1 MKHLAASRTRTRTRP
16 APAPTP
22 PEVLPVTAPVTLA
35 RTPWRNRP
43 ARRVDETS
51 GGLLQAL
58 DAAPVGR
65 GPAGPMAGRVF
76 HRMRLRAQEETTAQ
90 IAGTYPFV
98 AERGFTADGAYIGRD
113 RFTRGAFRFDPF
125 ELYRAGLLPNPNVGI
140 FGTIGSGKSS
150 LIKTMA
156 LRLLAFGVR
165 FISPADT
172 KGEMAA
178 LARAVD
184 ATLVQLG
191 PGMGKALN
199 PLYAPPKPAHLEDR
213 VYIELM
219 EQQRLLLLTALGATA
234 SGRPLT
240 AREETGIEQ
249 ALAQLTRQTEHIGS
263 GRMRQPNLAEFC
275 DLMLNPTQAMAD
287 AIPVPLTV
295 LADDCLDLA
304 LRFRA
309 MIKGSLKGVFDGDT
323 VDIDWNK
330 PGVVIDISRIRA
342 SDAGVA
348 LTMTCGQA
356 LVDQILTFTDQQW
369 VRVLDEC
376 WRQIRYP
383 HIVRRISEGQK
394 LARGDDV
401 TSGSATLISLHR
413 ISDLMGAAPEVRE
426 LALGLLADCST
437 RIIYNQADDQIPIT
451 RTTLNLTDVEA
462 ALLPRLPQA
471 TALWKVAQRSFVVD
485 HTVLRDGHEW
495 DLIQTDSRM
504 GTRKYETV
512 DDPDAAM
519 RTEMRDGTGSRSA
532 TDDGAVDDMAAETL
546 DGPVEGA
553 A

>member
-1 MKHLAASRTRTRTRP
+1 MTRP
-16 APAPTP
+16 RRAAMDTSVSVATP
-22 PEVLPVTAPVTLA
+22 
-35 RTPWRNRP
+35 RTPWRARP
-43 ARRVDETS
+43 ATEPAGDTLAEIAS
-51 GGLLQAL
+51 AL
-58 DAAPVGR
+58 DLAPTGR
-65 GPAGPMAGRVF
+65 GPAGRNAGRVF

-98 AERGFTADGAYIGRD
+98 AERGFQADGAYIGRD
-113 RFTRGAFRFDPF
+113 RFTRGAFKFDPF

-150 LIKTMA
+150 LIKTLA

-165 FISPADT
+165 FIVPADT
-172 KGEMAA
+172 KGEMGPM
-178 LARAVD
+178 ARAVG
-184 ATLVQLG
+184 ASLVQLG

-199 PLYAPPKPAHLEDR
+199 PLYAPPKPVRMDER
-213 VYIELM
+213 TYIELM

-249 ALAQLTRQTEHIGS
+249 ALAQLTRQADHVGAT
-263 GRMRQPNLAEFC
+263 RMRQPNLAEFC
-275 DLMLNPTQAMAD
+275 DLLINPTQKMAD
-287 AIPVPLTV
+287 SIPVPLSV
-295 LADDCLDLA
+295 LTDDCLDLA
-304 LRFRA
+304 LRYRA
-309 MIKGSLKGVFDGDT
+309 MIKGSLKGVFDGET
-323 VDIDWNK
+323 VEVDWNR

-356 LVDQILTFTDQQW
+356 LVDQILTFSDHQW
-369 VRVLDEC
+369 VRILDEC

-437 RIIYNQADDQIPIT
+437 RIIYNQADDQVPIT
-451 RTTLNLTDVEA
+451 RSTLNLTDIEGE
-462 ALLPRLPQA
+462 LLPRLPQA
-471 TALWKVAQRSFVVD
+471 TALWKVAQRSFLVD
-485 HTVLRDGHEW
+485 HTVLRDGYEW

-504 GTRKYETV
+504 GARKYETV
-512 DDPDAAM
+512 DDPETSMAD
-519 RTEMRDGTGSRSA
+519 EISNGTP
-532 TDDGAVDDMAAETL
+532 L
-546 DGPVEGA
+546 PVEPQEGA

>member
-1 MKHLAASRTRTRTRP
+1 VSVA
-16 APAPTP
+16 
-22 PEVLPVTAPVTLA
+22 A
-35 RTPWRNRP
+35 RTPWRPRP
-43 ARRVDETS
+43 APEPVDDTFADIAA
-51 GGLLQAL
+51 AL
-58 DAAPVGR
+58 DIAPTGR
-65 GPAGPMAGRVF
+65 GPAGRNAGRVF

-98 AERGFTADGAYIGRD
+98 AERGFQADGAYIGRD
-113 RFTRGAFRFDPF
+113 RFSRGTFRFDPF
-125 ELYRAGLLPNPNVGI
+125 ELYRAGLLANPNVGI

-150 LIKTMA
+150 LIKTLA

-165 FISPADT
+165 FVVPADT

-178 LARAVD
+178 LARAIG
-184 ATLVQLG
+184 ATLVSLG

-199 PLYAPPKPAHLEDR
+199 PLYSPPKPPRMGER
-213 VYIELM
+213 TYIELM

-249 ALAQLTRQTEHIGS
+249 ALAQLTRRVEHVS
-263 GRMRQPNLAEFC
+263 ADRMRQPNLAEFC
-275 DLMLNPTQAMAD
+275 DLLLNPTQEMASSV
-287 AIPVPLTV
+287 PVPLSV

-309 MIKGSLKGVFDGDT
+309 MIKGSLKGVFDGET
-323 VDIDWNK
+323 VDVDWNR

-356 LVDQILTFTDQQW
+356 LVDQILTFTDHQW
-369 VRVLDEC
+369 LRILDEC

-413 ISDLMGAAPEVRE
+413 ISDLMGAAPDVRE

-437 RIIYNQADDQIPIT
+437 RILYNQADDQVPIT
-451 RTTLNLTDVEA
+451 RSTLNLTDIEGD
-462 ALLPRLPQA
+462 LLPRLPQA
-471 TALWKVAQRSFVVD
+471 TALWKVAQRSFLVD
-485 HTVLRDGHEW
+485 HTVLRDGYEW

-504 GTRKYETV
+504 GSHKYETV
-512 DDPDAAM
+512 NDPDAQMAQ
-519 RTEMRDGTGSRSA
+519 EIGNGSVSQVPR
-532 TDDGAVDDMAAETL
+532 
-546 DGPVEGA
+546 VEGA

>member
-1 MKHLAASRTRTRTRP
+1 VNEEQTGRRRRS
-16 APAPTP
+16 APAS
-22 PEVLPVTAPVTLA
+22 
-35 RTPWRNRP
+35 RTPWRQRP
-43 ARRVDETS
+43 ASDPMDGSIAEVVN
-51 GGLLQAL
+51 AL
-58 DAAPVGR
+58 DLAPRGR
-65 GPAGPMAGRVF
+65 GPTGRQSGRVF
-76 HRMRLRAQEETTAQ
+76 HRMHLRAQEETTAQ
-90 IAGTYPFV
+90 VAGTYPFV
-98 AERGFTADGAYIGRD
+98 AERGFNADGAYIGQD

-125 ELYRAGLLPNPNVGI
+125 ELYRSGLLPNPNVGI

-165 FISPADT
+165 FINPADT

-178 LARAVD
+178 MARAVG

-199 PLYAPPKPAHLEDR
+199 PLYAPAKPTSMNER
-213 VYIELM
+213 TYIELM
-219 EQQRLLLLTALGATA
+219 EQQRLLLLTSLGATA

-240 AREETGIEQ
+240 AREETGVEQ
-249 ALAQLTRQTEHIGS
+249 ALAQLTRQSEHVGAS
-263 GRMRQPNLAEFC
+263 RMRQPNLAEFC
-275 DLMLNPTQAMAD
+275 DLLLNPTQAMAD
-287 AIPVPLTV
+287 SIPVPLSV
-295 LADDCLDLA
+295 LVDDCLDLA
-304 LRFRA
+304 LRYRA
-309 MIKGSLKGVFDGDT
+309 MIKGSLKGVFDGET
-323 VDIDWNK
+323 VEVDWNR

-356 LVDQILTFTDQQW
+356 LVDQILTFSDHQW
-369 VRVLDEC
+369 VRILDEC

-437 RIIYNQADDQIPIT
+437 RIIYNQADDQVPVT
-451 RTTLNLTDVEA
+451 RSTLNLTDVEGE
-462 ALLPRLPQA
+462 LLPRLPQA
-471 TALWKVAQRSFVVD
+471 TALWKVNQRSFLVD
-485 HTVLRDGHEW
+485 HTVLRDGYEW

-504 GTRKYETV
+504 GVRKYESV
-512 DDPDAAM
+512 EEPDVAMLDEIADDRAP
-519 RTEMRDGTGSRSA
+519 T
-532 TDDGAVDDMAAETL
+532 DGAA
-546 DGPVEGA
+546 
-553 A
+553 

>member
-1 MKHLAASRTRTRTRP
+1 MKRTSNNRVVALPTTAS
-16 APAPTP
+16 
-22 PEVLPVTAPVTLA
+22 
-35 RTPWRNRP
+35 RTPWRSRAP
-43 ARRVDETS
+43 AGRVDDSLADILGT
-51 GGLLQAL
+51 L
-58 DAAPVGR
+58 DIAPAGR
-65 GPAGPMAGRVF
+65 GPSGPHAGRIF
-76 HRMRLRAQEETTAQ
+76 HRLRLRAQEETTAQ

-98 AERGFTADGAYIGRD
+98 AEHGFTADGAFIGRD

-125 ELYRAGLLPNPNVGI
+125 ELYRAGLLPNPNVAI

-156 LRLLAFGVR
+156 LRLLAFRVR
-165 FISPADT
+165 FINPADT
-172 KGEMAA
+172 KGEMAP
-178 LARAVD
+178 LARAVG

-191 PGMGKALN
+191 PGMGNALN
-199 PLYAPPKPAHLEDR
+199 PLYAPERPSGVDER
-213 VYIELM
+213 MYIELM
-219 EQQRLLLLTALGATA
+219 EQQRLLLLNALGATA

-249 ALAQLTRQTEHIGS
+249 ALAQLTRQSDHVAAD
-263 GRMRQPNLAEFC
+263 RMRQPNLAEFS

-287 AIPVPLTV
+287 AIPVPLSV

-309 MIKGSLKGVFDGDT
+309 MVKGALKGIFDGET
-323 VDIDWNK
+323 VEIDWNR
-330 PGVVIDISRIRA
+330 PGVVIDISRIRS

-356 LVDQILTFTDQQW
+356 LVDQILTFTDDQW
-369 VRVLDEC
+369 VRILDEC

-401 TSGSATLISLHR
+401 TSGSATMIALHR

-437 RIIYNQADDQIPIT
+437 RIVYNQADDQVPIT
-451 RTTLNLTDVEA
+451 RSTLNLTDIEA
-462 ALLPRLPQA
+462 ELLPRLPQA

-485 HTVLRDGHEW
+485 HTVLRDGYEW

-504 GTRKYETV
+504 GSRKYESV
-512 DDPDAAM
+512 DDPG
-519 RTEMRDGTGSRSA
+519 E
-532 TDDGAVDDMAAETL
+532 DMASELRSGETPDDAE
-546 DGPVEGA
+546 GVA
-553 A
+553 

>member
-1 MKHLAASRTRTRTRP
+1 VSVAARTPWRTRP
-16 APAPTP
+16 APEPVDDTFADIAAALDIAPT
-22 PEVLPVTAPVTLA
+22 
-35 RTPWRNRP
+35 
-43 ARRVDETS
+43 
-51 GGLLQAL
+51 
-58 DAAPVGR
+58 GR
-65 GPAGPMAGRVF
+65 GPAGRNAGRVF

-98 AERGFTADGAYIGRD
+98 AERGFQADGAYIGRD
-113 RFTRGAFRFDPF
+113 RFSRGTFRFDPF
-125 ELYRAGLLPNPNVGI
+125 ELYRAGLLANPNVGI

-150 LIKTMA
+150 LIKTLA

-165 FISPADT
+165 FVVPADT

-178 LARAVD
+178 LARAIG
-184 ATLVQLG
+184 ATLVSLG
-191 PGMGKALN
+191 SGMGRALN
-199 PLYAPPKPAHLEDR
+199 PLYAPPKPPRMGER
-213 VYIELM
+213 TYIELM

-249 ALAQLTRQTEHIGS
+249 ALAQLTRQAEHVGAD
-263 GRMRQPNLAEFC
+263 RMRQPNLAEFC
-275 DLMLNPTQAMAD
+275 DLLLNPTQEMASSV
-287 AIPVPLTV
+287 PVPLSV

-309 MIKGSLKGVFDGDT
+309 MIKGSLKGVFDGET
-323 VDIDWNK
+323 VEVDWNR

-356 LVDQILTFTDQQW
+356 LVDQILTFTNHQW
-369 VRVLDEC
+369 LRILDEC

-437 RIIYNQADDQIPIT
+437 RILYNQADDQVPIT
-451 RTTLNLTDVEA
+451 RSTLNLTDIEGD
-462 ALLPRLPQA
+462 LLPRLPQA
-471 TALWKVAQRSFVVD
+471 TALWKVAQRSFLVD
-485 HTVLRDGHEW
+485 HTVLRDGYEW

-504 GTRKYETV
+504 GSRKYETV
-512 DDPDAAM
+512 NDPDAQMAQ
-519 RTEMRDGTGSRSA
+519 EIGNGSGSQI
-532 TDDGAVDDMAAETL
+532 D
-546 DGPVEGA
+546 PVEGA

>member
-1 MKHLAASRTRTRTRP
+1 MRARTRTSEARR
-16 APAPTP
+16 A
-22 PEVLPVTAPVTLA
+22 VTAS
-35 RTPWRNRP
+35 RTPWRARP
-43 ARRVDETS
+43 TPESSDSSMREV
-51 GGLLQAL
+51 L
-58 DAAPVGR
+58 DVLDLAPLGR
-65 GPAGPMAGRVF
+65 GPAGSQAGRVF

-90 IAGTYPFV
+90 IAGAYPFV
-98 AERGFTADGAYIGRD
+98 AERGFTADGAYIGQD
-113 RFTRGAFRFDPF
+113 RFTRGAFKFDPF

-165 FISPADT
+165 FINPADT

-178 LARAVD
+178 MARAVG
-184 ATLVQLG
+184 ATLVQVG

-199 PLYAPPKPAHLEDR
+199 PLYAPAKPPAMDER
-213 VYIELM
+213 TYIELM

-249 ALAQLTRQTEHIGS
+249 ALAQLTRQNEHVRAS
-263 GRMRQPNLAEFC
+263 RMRQPNLAEFC
-275 DLMLNPTQAMAD
+275 EVMLHPTQEMAD
-287 AIPVPLTV
+287 AIPVPLSV
-295 LADDCLDLA
+295 LVDDCLDLA
-304 LRFRA
+304 LRYRA
-309 MIKGSLKGVFDGDT
+309 MIKGSLKGVFDGET
-323 VDIDWNK
+323 VEVDWNR

-356 LVDQILTFTDQQW
+356 LVDQILTFSDHQW
-369 VRVLDEC
+369 VRILDEC

-437 RIIYNQADDQIPIT
+437 RIIYNQADDQVPIT
-451 RTTLNLTDVEA
+451 RTTLNLTDVEGE
-462 ALLPRLPQA
+462 LLPRLPQA
-471 TALWKVAQRSFVVD
+471 TALWKVNQRSFLVD
-485 HTVLRDGHEW
+485 HTVLRDGYEW

-504 GTRKYETV
+504 GVRKYETV
-512 DDPDAAM
+512 QDPDAAM
-519 RTEMRDGTGSRSA
+519 ADEVGQDAHGWRRS
-532 TDDGAVDDMAAETL
+532 
-546 DGPVEGA
+546 
-553 A
+553 

>member
-1 MKHLAASRTRTRTRP
+1 MSTRP
-16 APAPTP
+16 ASKPDERPTS
-22 PEVLPVTAPVTLA
+22 LA
-35 RTPWRNRP
+35 TPRTPWRDRTTPEP
-43 ARRVDETS
+43 ADD
-51 GGLLQAL
+51 LLSEIASAL
-58 DAAPVGR
+58 DLAPTGR
-65 GPAGPMAGRVF
+65 GPAGKNAGRVF

-98 AERGFTADGAYIGRD
+98 AERGFQADGAYIGRD
-113 RFTRGAFRFDPF
+113 RFTRSAFKFDPF

-150 LIKTMA
+150 LIKTIAM
-156 LRLLAFGVR
+156 RLLAFGVR
-165 FISPADT
+165 FIVPADT
-172 KGEMAA
+172 KGEMAG
-178 LARAVD
+178 LARAVG

-199 PLYAPPKPAHLEDR
+199 PLYSPPRPVGMAER
-213 VYIELM
+213 TYIELM

-240 AREETGIEQ
+240 AREETGVEQ
-249 ALAQLTRQTEHIGS
+249 ALAQLTRQADHVAAD
-263 GRMRQPNLAEFC
+263 RMRQPNLAEFA
-275 DLMLNPTQAMAD
+275 DLLLNPTQAMAD
-287 AIPVPLTV
+287 SIPVPLSV
-295 LADDCLDLA
+295 LTDDCLDLA
-304 LRFRA
+304 LRYRA
-309 MIKGSLKGVFDGDT
+309 MIKGSLKGVFDGET
-323 VDIDWNK
+323 VEVDWDK

-356 LVDQILTFTDQQW
+356 LVDQILTFSDHQW
-369 VRVLDEC
+369 LRILDEC

-401 TSGSATLISLHR
+401 TSGSATLIALHR

-437 RIIYNQADDQIPIT
+437 RIIYNQSDDQVPIT
-451 RTTLNLTDVEA
+451 RTTLNLTDIEGD
-462 ALLPRLPQA
+462 LLPRLPQA
-471 TALWKVAQRSFVVD
+471 TALWKVAQRSFLVD

-504 GTRKYETV
+504 GARKYEQV
-512 DDPDAAM
+512 EDPESAM
-519 RTEMRDGTGSRSA
+519 SEEVATSA
-532 TDDGAVDDMAAETL
+532 TTNDPE
-546 DGPVEGA
+546 EGA

>member
-1 MKHLAASRTRTRTRP
+1 MKRDSNSVTTSPTTAS
-16 APAPTP
+16 
-22 PEVLPVTAPVTLA
+22 
-35 RTPWRNRP
+35 RTPWRSRP
-43 ARRVDETS
+43 PAERVDDSLADILGT
-51 GGLLQAL
+51 L
-58 DAAPVGR
+58 DIAPAGR
-65 GPAGPMAGRVF
+65 GPSGPRAGRVF
-76 HRMRLRAQEETTAQ
+76 HRLRLRAQEETTAQ

-98 AERGFTADGAYIGRD
+98 AEHGFTADGTFIGRD

-125 ELYRAGLLPNPNVGI
+125 ELYRAGLLPNPNVAI

-165 FISPADT
+165 FINPADT
-172 KGEMAA
+172 KGEMAP
-178 LARAVD
+178 LARAVG

-199 PLYAPPKPAHLEDR
+199 PLYAPERPAGIDER
-213 VYIELM
+213 MYIELM
-219 EQQRLLLLTALGATA
+219 EQQRLLLLNALGATA

-249 ALAQLTRQTEHIGS
+249 ALAQLTRQSDHVAAD
-263 GRMRQPNLAEFC
+263 RMRQPNLAEFSE
-275 DLMLNPTQAMAD
+275 LMLNPTQAMAD
-287 AIPVPLTV
+287 AIPVPLSV

-309 MIKGSLKGVFDGDT
+309 MVKGALKGIFDGQT
-323 VDIDWNK
+323 VEIDWNR
-330 PGVVIDISRIRA
+330 PGVVIDISRIRS

-356 LVDQILTFTDQQW
+356 LVDQILTFTDDQW
-369 VRVLDEC
+369 VRILDEC

-401 TSGSATLISLHR
+401 TSGSATMIALHR

-437 RIIYNQADDQIPIT
+437 RIVYNQADDQVPIT
-451 RTTLNLTDVEA
+451 RSTLNLTDIEA
-462 ALLPRLPQA
+462 ELLPRLPQA

-485 HTVLRDGHEW
+485 HTVLRDGYEW

-504 GTRKYETV
+504 GSRKYETV
-512 DDPDAAM
+512 DDPREAMASEVLPDQTPDDA
-519 RTEMRDGTGSRSA
+519 
-532 TDDGAVDDMAAETL
+532 
-546 DGPVEGA
+546 EGVA
-553 A
+553 

>member
-1 MKHLAASRTRTRTRP
+1 MIWPRRTNLNSGPTSTEARSSVAAP
-16 APAPTP
+16 
-22 PEVLPVTAPVTLA
+22 
-35 RTPWRNRP
+35 RTPWRTP
-43 ARRVDETS
+43 LPVEPTDDTIAEIAA
-51 GGLLQAL
+51 AL
-58 DAAPVGR
+58 DLAPTGR
-65 GPAGPMAGRVF
+65 GPGGPAAGRVF

-98 AERGFTADGAYIGRD
+98 AERGFQADGAYIGRD
-113 RFTRGAFRFDPF
+113 RFTRGAFTYDPF

-165 FISPADT
+165 FVVPADT
-172 KGEMAA
+172 KGEMGR
-178 LARAVD
+178 LASAVG

-191 PGMGKALN
+191 PGMAKALN
-199 PLYAPPKPAHLEDR
+199 PLYAPPKPVRMDER
-213 VYIELM
+213 TYIELM

-240 AREETGIEQ
+240 AREETGVEQ
-249 ALAQLTRQTEHIGS
+249 ALAQLTRQSDHIGAE
-263 GRMRQPNLAEFC
+263 RMRPPSLTEFS
-275 DLMLNPTQAMAD
+275 DLLLNPTQEMAD
-287 AIPVPLTV
+287 SIPVPLSV

-309 MIKGSLKGVFDGDT
+309 MIKGTLKGVFDGET
-323 VDIDWNK
+323 AEVDWNK

-356 LVDQILTFTDQQW
+356 LVDQILTFSDHQW
-369 VRVLDEC
+369 VRILDEC

-437 RIIYNQADDQIPIT
+437 RIIYNQADDQVPIT
-451 RTTLNLTDVEA
+451 RSTLNLTDIEGE
-462 ALLPRLPQA
+462 LLPKLPQA
-471 TALWKVAQRSFVVD
+471 TALWKVAQRSFLVD
-485 HTVLRDGHEW
+485 HTVLRDGLEW

-512 DDPDAAM
+512 DHPEAA
-519 RTEMRDGTGSRSA
+519 
-532 TDDGAVDDMAAETL
+532 MAAEL
-546 DGPVEGA
+546 GGSSSSAREPEVGA

>member
-1 MKHLAASRTRTRTRP
+1 MRSPRRVVEPPRSVAAP
-16 APAPTP
+16 
-22 PEVLPVTAPVTLA
+22 
-35 RTPWRNRP
+35 RTPWRSPPP
-43 ARRVDETS
+43 AQPVDDSFTD
-51 GGLLQAL
+51 LLGAL
-58 DAAPVGR
+58 DLAPTGHGPPGR
-65 GPAGPMAGRVF
+65 NAGRVF
-76 HRMRLRAQEETTAQ
+76 HRMHLRAQEETTAQ

-98 AERGFTADGAYIGRD
+98 AERGFQADGAYIGRD

-165 FISPADT
+165 FIVPADT
-172 KGEMAA
+172 KGEMAN
-178 LARAVD
+178 LARAVG
-184 ATLVQLG
+184 ATRLSLR
-191 PGMGKALN
+191 PGVGKALN
-199 PLYAPPKPAHLEDR
+199 PLYAPPRPPRMDER
-213 VYIELM
+213 TYIELM

-240 AREETGIEQ
+240 AREETGVEQ
-249 ALAQLTRQTEHIGS
+249 ALAQLTRQSDRIS
-263 GRMRQPNLAEFC
+263 ADRMRQPSLAEFC
-275 DLMLNPTQAMAD
+275 DLLLNPTAEMAA
-287 AIPVPLTV
+287 AIPVPLSV

-304 LRFRA
+304 LRYRA
-309 MIKGSLKGVFDGDT
+309 MIKGSLKGVFDGET
-323 VDIDWNK
+323 VEVDWNR

-356 LVDQILTFTDQQW
+356 LVDQILTFTDHQW
-369 VRVLDEC
+369 VRILDEC

-413 ISDLMGAAPEVRE
+413 ISDLMGAAPDVRE

-437 RIIYNQADDQIPIT
+437 RIIYNQADDQVPIT
-451 RTTLNLTDVEA
+451 RSTLNLTDVEGD
-462 ALLPRLPQA
+462 LLPRLPQA
-471 TALWKVAQRSFVVD
+471 TALWKVAQRSFLVD
-485 HTVLRDGHEW
+485 HTVLRDGYEW

-504 GTRKYETV
+504 GTRKYESV
-512 DDPDAAM
+512 DQPDE
-519 RTEMRDGTGSRSA
+519 EMADELRSTGPGGSSEPA
-532 TDDGAVDDMAAETL
+532 
-546 DGPVEGA
+546 EGA

>member
-1 MKHLAASRTRTRTRP
+1 MNRARVGQRQHDPIAVPITAS
-16 APAPTP
+16 
-22 PEVLPVTAPVTLA
+22 
-35 RTPWRNRP
+35 RTPWRSRP
-43 ARRVDETS
+43 AAERVDDSLADILGSLEIVP
-51 GGLLQAL
+51 A
-58 DAAPVGR
+58 GR
-65 GPAGPMAGRVF
+65 GPAGIQAGRIF
-76 HRMRLRAQEETTAQ
+76 HRLRLRAQEETTAQ

-98 AERGFTADGAYIGRD
+98 AEHGLTADGAYIGRD

-125 ELYRAGLLPNPNVGI
+125 ELYRAGLLANPNVAI

-150 LIKTMA
+150 LIKTMV

-165 FISPADT
+165 FINPADT
-172 KGEMAA
+172 KGEMAP
-178 LARAVD
+178 LARAVG

-199 PLYAPPKPAHLEDR
+199 PLYAPARPTR
-213 VYIELM
+213 VDEHTYVELM
-219 EQQRLLLLTALGATA
+219 EQQRLLLLNALGATA

-249 ALAQLTRQTEHIGS
+249 ALAQLTRQS
-263 GRMRQPNLAEFC
+263 DNVAADRMRQPNLAEFSE
-275 DLMLNPTQAMAD
+275 LLLNPTAEMAA
-287 AIPVPLTV
+287 AIPVPLSV

-309 MIKGSLKGVFDGDT
+309 MIKGALKGVFDGES
-323 VDIDWNK
+323 VEIDWNR
-330 PGVVIDISRIRA
+330 PGVVIDISRIRS

-356 LVDQILTFTDQQW
+356 LVDQILTFTDDQW
-369 VRVLDEC
+369 IRVLDEC
-376 WRQIRYP
+376 WRPIRYP

-401 TSGSATLISLHR
+401 TSGSATMIALHR
-413 ISDLMGAAPEVRE
+413 ISDLMGAAPDVRE

-437 RIIYNQADDQIPIT
+437 RIVYNQADDQVPIT
-451 RTTLNLTDVEA
+451 RSTLNLTDIEA
-462 ALLPRLPQA
+462 ELLPRLPQA

-485 HTVLRDGHEW
+485 HTVLRDGYEW

-504 GTRKYETV
+504 GSRRYPSAHEPSDDIDAELRADET
-512 DDPDAAM
+512 
-519 RTEMRDGTGSRSA
+519 
-532 TDDGAVDDMAAETL
+532 
-546 DGPVEGA
+546 EGA

>member
-1 MKHLAASRTRTRTRP
+1 MRRRNSTTMVR
-16 APAPTP
+16 
-22 PEVLPVTAPVTLA
+22 PVTAP
-35 RTPWRNRP
+35 RTPWRTAPPPDREQGGF
-43 ARRVDETS
+43 DEIAA
-51 GGLLQAL
+51 AL
-58 DAAPVGR
+58 DVAPAGR
-65 GPAGPMAGRVF
+65 GPAGAKAGRVF

-98 AERGFTADGAYIGRD
+98 AEHGFTADGAYIGRD
-113 RFTRGAFRFDPF
+113 RFTQGAFRYDPF
-125 ELYRAGLLPNPNVGI
+125 ELYRAGLLPNPNIGI

-150 LIKTMA
+150 LIKTLA
-156 LRLLAFGVR
+156 LRLLAFGIR
-165 FISPADT
+165 FIVPADT
-172 KGEMAA
+172 KGEMTP
-178 LARAVD
+178 LARAVG

-191 PGMGKALN
+191 PGMGRALN
-199 PLYAPPKPAHLEDR
+199 PLYAPPKPDGMAER
-213 VYIELM
+213 TYIELM

-249 ALAQLTRQTEHIGS
+249 ALAQLTRQADHVAAD
-263 GRMRQPNLAEFC
+263 RMRQPNLAEFC
-275 DLMLNPTQAMAD
+275 DLILHPTEEMAA

-309 MIKGSLKGVFDGDT
+309 MIKGTLKGVFDGET
-323 VDIDWNK
+323 VEIDWTK

-342 SDAGVA
+342 SEAGVA

-369 VRVLDEC
+369 LRILDEC

-401 TSGSATLISLHR
+401 TAGSATVISLHR
-413 ISDLMGAAPEVRE
+413 ISDLMGADPDVRE

-437 RIIYNQADDQIPIT
+437 RIIYNQADDQVPIT
-451 RTTLNLTDVEA
+451 RSTLNLTDVEA
-462 ALLPRLPQA
+462 ALLPQLPPA
-471 TALWKVAQRSFVVD
+471 TALWKIAQRSFLVD

-504 GTRKYETV
+504 GSRTYETPRG
-512 DDPDAAM
+512 PDTAIA
-519 RTEMRDGTGSRSA
+519 TELDAEVGSAS
-532 TDDGAVDDMAAETL
+532 D
-546 DGPVEGA
+546 PVEEVA
-553 A
+553 

>member
-1 MKHLAASRTRTRTRP
+1 MTRTPP
-16 APAPTP
+16 AAAGRA
-22 PEVLPVTAPVTLA
+22 VSLA
-35 RTPWRNRP
+35 SPRTPWRTHP
-43 ARRVDETS
+43 PTEHDDMFAEIL
-51 GGLLQAL
+51 GAL
-58 DAAPVGR
+58 DVAPGGR
-65 GPAGPMAGRVF
+65 GPAGSHAGRVF

-90 IAGTYPFV
+90 VAGTYPFV

-113 RFTRGAFRFDPF
+113 RFSRGAFKFDPF
-125 ELYRAGLLPNPNVGI
+125 ELYRAGQLPNPNVGI

-165 FISPADT
+165 FIVPADT
-172 KGEMAA
+172 KGEMAT
-178 LARAVD
+178 LARAIG

-199 PLYAPPKPAHLEDR
+199 PLYAPPKPAQMNDR
-213 VYIELM
+213 TYIELM

-249 ALAQLTRQTEHIGS
+249 ALAQLTRQADS
-263 GRMRQPNLAEFC
+263 VSANRMRQPNLGEFC
-275 DLMLNPTQAMAD
+275 DLLLHPTQQMAD
-287 AIPVPLTV
+287 TIPVPLSV

-304 LRFRA
+304 LRYRA

-323 VDIDWNK
+323 VEVDWNK
-330 PGVVIDISRIRA
+330 HGVVIDISRIRA

-356 LVDQILTFTDQQW
+356 LVDQILTFTDHQW
-369 VRVLDEC
+369 IRILDEC

-383 HIVRRISEGQK
+383 HIVHRISEGQK

-401 TSGSATLISLHR
+401 TAGSATIISLHR
-413 ISDLMGAAPEVRE
+413 ISDLLGAAPDVRE

-437 RIIYNQADDQIPIT
+437 RIIYNQADDQVPVT
-451 RTTLNLTDVEA
+451 RSTLNLTDIEA
-462 ALLPRLPQA
+462 SLLPRLPQA
-471 TALWKVAQRSFVVD
+471 TALWKINQRSFLVD

-504 GTRKYETV
+504 GTRTYASV
-512 DDPDAAM
+512 DDPEAQMHAEVGG
-519 RTEMRDGTGSRSA
+519 RPSTALGSHPRQ
-532 TDDGAVDDMAAETL
+532 
-546 DGPVEGA
+546 GA

>member
-1 MKHLAASRTRTRTRP
+1 
-16 APAPTP
+16 
-22 PEVLPVTAPVTLA
+22 
-35 RTPWRNRP
+35 
-43 ARRVDETS
+43 
-51 GGLLQAL
+51 
-58 DAAPVGR
+58 
-65 GPAGPMAGRVF
+65 
-76 HRMRLRAQEETTAQ
+76 MRLRAQEETTAQ
-90 IAGTYPFV
+90 VAGTYPFV

-150 LIKTMA
+150 LIKTLA

-165 FISPADT
+165 FINPADT
-172 KGEMAA
+172 KGEMSAM
-178 LARAVD
+178 ARAVG

-191 PGMGKALN
+191 PGMGRALN
-199 PLYAPPKPAHLEDR
+199 PLYAPPKPAQMDER
-213 VYIELM
+213 TYIELM

-249 ALAQLTRQTEHIGS
+249 ALARLTRQAEHVGAA
-263 GRMRQPNLAEFC
+263 RMRQPNLAEFC
-275 DLMLNPTQAMAD
+275 DLMLNPTADMAA
-287 AIPVPLTV
+287 AIPVPLSV

-304 LRFRA
+304 LRYRA
-309 MIKGSLKGVFDGDT
+309 MIKGSLKGVFDGESAE
-323 VDIDWNK
+323 IDWNK

-356 LVDQILTFTDQQW
+356 LVDQILTFTDHQW
-369 VRVLDEC
+369 VRILDEC

-437 RIIYNQADDQIPIT
+437 RIIYNQADDQVPIT
-451 RTTLNLTDVEA
+451 RSTLNLTDIEA

-471 TALWKVAQRSFVVD
+471 TALWKVAQRSFLVD
-485 HTVLRDGHEW
+485 HTVLRDGYEW

-504 GTRKYETV
+504 GSRKYETV
-512 DDPDAAM
+512 AEPAAAMAEEMQPDAVEAH
-519 RTEMRDGTGSRSA
+519 E
-532 TDDGAVDDMAAETL
+532 
-546 DGPVEGA
+546 PIEGA

>member
-1 MKHLAASRTRTRTRP
+1 MNRPHEVPNRPLSIAAP
-16 APAPTP
+16 
-22 PEVLPVTAPVTLA
+22 
-35 RTPWRNRP
+35 RTPWRTSPP
-43 ARRVDETS
+43 AEPADDT
-51 GGLLQAL
+51 LAAIAAAL
-58 DAAPVGR
+58 DLAPRGR
-65 GPAGPMAGRVF
+65 GPAGRNAGRVF

-98 AERGFTADGAYIGRD
+98 AERGFQADGAYIGRD

-150 LIKTMA
+150 LIKTLS

-165 FISPADT
+165 FINPADT
-172 KGEMAA
+172 KGEMSAM
-178 LARAVD
+178 ARAVG

-199 PLYAPPKPAHLEDR
+199 PLYAPPRPVRMGER
-213 VYIELM
+213 TYIELM

-240 AREETGIEQ
+240 AREETGVEQ
-249 ALAQLTRQTEHIGS
+249 ALAQLTRQADHVGAN
-263 GRMRQPNLAEFC
+263 RMRQPNLAEFA
-275 DLMLNPTQAMAD
+275 DLLLNPTQEMAD
-287 AIPVPLTV
+287 SIPVPLSV
-295 LADDCLDLA
+295 LVDDCLDLA
-304 LRFRA
+304 LRYRA
-309 MIKGSLKGVFDGDT
+309 MIKGSLKGVFDGET
-323 VDIDWNK
+323 AEIDWNK

-356 LVDQILTFTDQQW
+356 LVDQILTFTDHQW
-369 VRVLDEC
+369 VRILDEC

-437 RIIYNQADDQIPIT
+437 RIIYNQADDQVPVT
-451 RTTLNLTDVEA
+451 RSTLNLTDIEA

-471 TALWKVAQRSFVVD
+471 TALWKVNQRSFLVD
-485 HTVLRDGHEW
+485 HTVLRDGYEW

-504 GTRKYETV
+504 GTRKYEAV
-512 DDPDAAM
+512 NDPETTMAEEISD
-519 RTEMRDGTGSRSA
+519 SA
-532 TDDGAVDDMAAETL
+532 TAVTE
-546 DGPVEGA
+546 PVEGA

>member
-1 MKHLAASRTRTRTRP
+1 MTRP
-16 APAPTP
+16 RRAMPDAPMSVAAP
-22 PEVLPVTAPVTLA
+22 
-35 RTPWRNRP
+35 RTPWRSKP
-43 ARRVDETS
+43 APDPA
-51 GGLLQAL
+51 GGTLAEIVSAL
-58 DAAPVGR
+58 DLAPTGR
-65 GPAGPMAGRVF
+65 GPAGRNAGRVF
-76 HRMRLRAQEETTAQ
+76 HRMHLRAQEETTAQ

-98 AERGFTADGAYIGRD
+98 AERGFQADGAYIGRD
-113 RFTRGAFRFDPF
+113 RFTRGAFKFDPF
-125 ELYRAGLLPNPNVGI
+125 ELYRAGLLANPNVGI

-165 FISPADT
+165 FIVPADT

-178 LARAVD
+178 LARAVS

-199 PLYAPPKPAHLEDR
+199 PLYAPPKPARMNER
-213 VYIELM
+213 TYIELM

-249 ALAQLTRQTEHIGS
+249 ALAQLTRQADHVAS

-275 DLMLNPTQAMAD
+275 ELLINPTQQMAD
-287 AIPVPLTV
+287 SIPVPLTV
-295 LADDCLDLA
+295 LTDDCLDLA
-304 LRFRA
+304 LRYRA
-309 MIKGSLKGVFDGDT
+309 MIKGSLKGVFDGET
-323 VDIDWNK
+323 VEVDWNR

-348 LTMTCGQA
+348 LAMTCGQA
-356 LVDQILTFTDQQW
+356 LVDQILTFSDHQW
-369 VRVLDEC
+369 VRILDEC

-437 RIIYNQADDQIPIT
+437 RIIYNQADDQVPIT
-451 RTTLNLTDVEA
+451 RSTLNLTDIEGE
-462 ALLPRLPQA
+462 LLPRLPQA
-471 TALWKVAQRSFVVD
+471 TALWKVAQRSFLVD
-485 HTVLRDGHEW
+485 HTVLRDGYEW

-512 DDPDAAM
+512 DDPEAAM
-519 RTEMRDGTGSRSA
+519 SYEMRNGSPL
-532 TDDGAVDDMAAETL
+532 TVDEQ
-546 DGPVEGA
+546 EGA